1 MEEKRK
7 DKMLGALFGQ
17 AVGDALG
24 MGAEFMSKEKVHEVY
39 PSGLRHYSDIKNNAI
54 GVFRPGDYTDD
65 TEMMEHIVYSL
76 NKEGKYDLM
85 SISQFFR
92 ICYEYGP

>member
-39 PSGLRHYSDIKNNAI
+39 PSGLRRYSDI
-54 GVFRPGDYTDD
+54 
-65 TEMMEHIVYSL
+65 
-76 NKEGKYDLM
+76 NKKPPRLLLQQKQAE
-85 SISQFFR
+85 
-92 ICYEYGP
+92 E

>member
-39 PSGLRHYSDIKNNAI
+39 PSGLRHYSDTCWMN
-54 GVFRPGDYTDD
+54 
-65 TEMMEHIVYSL
+65 
-76 NKEGKYDLM
+76 
-85 SISQFFR
+85 
-92 ICYEYGP
+92 